1 MNLDN
6 KLPPIK
12 KYDMNIDSA
21 SETAALVK
29 ATGQFQLCVT
39 FWVFFEVSCISIFIC
54 IYIYKYIIFE
64 LQIMISKTFTYMYVY
79 LYFL

>member
-1 MNLDN
+1 MKLIEVIIYKIQFHQICSMNLEN
-6 KLPPIK
+6 RFHIK

-39 FWVFFEVSCISIFIC
+39 FWDILKFHVYQYLFVT
-54 IYIYKYIIFE
+54 IYR
-64 LQIMISKTFTYMYVY
+64 
-79 LYFL
+79 